1 MSYSIE
7 SSEKDATKKKQY
19 SMKSRYNLVQDEE
32 IKNKQNE
39 NKITTIIVAT
49 RVIIYLIIIIID
61 RTDKADSVITTFRMR
76 GLDQT

>member
-39 NKITTIIVAT
+39 NKITTIIVT
-49 RVIIYLIIIIID
+49 MRIIIYLNIIMID
-61 RTDKADSVITTFRMR
+61 RTNKTDSDITPFLECA
-76 GLDQT
+76 G